1 MGSRPVVGFEVKSAY
16 VPMPTNHLLGLLPSA
31 FASSRLL
38 IRFASYKARP
48 IRPRKV
54 REGCNWYALQYSNL
68 GFAIEDV
75 RGTLFSFQQL
85 GQCDREEIP

>member
-1 MGSRPVVGFEVKSAY
+1 MGSRPVVGLEVKSEY
-16 VPMPTNHLLGLLPSA
+16 VPMPTNHLLGLFPS
-31 FASSRLL
+31 ASSRLL

-85 GQCDREEIP
+85 GQ